1 MYNVYEKNVAA
12 LSALKAEE
20 PQDEFLA
27 RLRDSSERI
36 DKHVGERLRGRRTDL
51 GFSQAAVADRLGVT
65 FQQVQKY
72 ELGMNRVSASRLYD
86 LCGVFDVNIEYFF
99 EGLDADLYDNEGLD
113 LNDPQ
118 LVELLNHY
126 MQIPEQTVR
135 ARLSAILRAVGR
147 WLG

>member
-1 MYNVYEKNVAA
+1 MAA
-12 LSALKAEE
+12 LSTPKGEE
-20 PQDEFLA
+20 THDEFLA

-36 DKHVGERLRGRRTDL
+36 DKHVGQRLRGRRTDL
-51 GFSQAAVADRLGVT
+51 GFSQTAVADRLGVT

-72 ELGMNRVSASRLYD
+72 ELGMNTVSASRLYD
-86 LCGVFDVNIEYFF
+86 ICGIFDVNIEYFF
-99 EGLDADLYDNEGLD
+99 EGLDADLLDADLYDNEGLD
-113 LNDPQ
+113 LKDPQ

-135 ARLSAILRAVGR
+135 ARLSATLRAVGR